1 MENANSLIYETNR
14 FMGEFGESMFI
25 RKKKHQSSLSDSS
38 SSIRLGG
45 PSIAAFGFGCF
56 CIGCIMPL
64 TNWYADI
71 LGEE

>member
-1 MENANSLIYETNR
+1 MKQIDLWESLGNQCLL
-14 FMGEFGESMFI
+14 GK
-25 RKKKHQSSLSDSS
+25 KKKHQSSLSDSS

-45 PSIAAFGFGCF
+45 PSIAAFGFGFF

-71 LGEE
+71 GGRSE